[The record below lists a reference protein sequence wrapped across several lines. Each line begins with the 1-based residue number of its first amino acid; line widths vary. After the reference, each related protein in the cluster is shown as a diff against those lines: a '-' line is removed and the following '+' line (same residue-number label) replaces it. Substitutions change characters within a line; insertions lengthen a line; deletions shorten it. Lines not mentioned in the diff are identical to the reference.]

1 MGQRNTRPK
10 FIGWGSLS
18 AARQDRRRCGL
29 GGPLLFPAVC
39 ARRRTWDRVRIV
51 EAKLGD
57 RAADGDALV
66 DLVEDRRRVMREG
79 GAGRDDEDA

>member
-1 MGQRNTRPK
+1 M
-10 FIGWGSLS
+10 
-18 AARQDRRRCGL
+18 AQDRRRCGL

-39 ARRRTWDRVRIV
+39 GDDVELQDRVRIV

-66 DLVEDRRRVMREG
+66 DLVEDRRRMMREG